1 MNKYYYQNW
10 FSKLIAIFIDIFFVL
25 STLATLYVFTSPLS
39 GFMRTIAYIVFICIY
54 CAVFWFFKDK
64 AKEIIK
70 FIFNKLNDL
79 NTKKAIIIISIT
91 MIFFKILYSSL
102 FGFDPSPDGDIEIYN
117 IIADYIIR
125 TGSIHFNVI
134 SHLLAVALHFVPLK
148 LLNIPLDI
156 GIFVV
161 FFIGTIV
168 NFLSFK
174 EIIGIKKSFI
184 LVMIYVLMPS
194 SCLISFCYTHELFL
208 YLYLSLFFYVFNKM
222 LRNENN
228 KLYIVYILTLSI
240 LLSLS
245 CMVNPGGYVL
255 YVILGLT
262 ILFSNI
268 PIKKKLFIVLI
279 VIVSLL
285 SSKMVHDYLQINDY
299 DTTINTYTIL
309 IHGSN
314 PESLGQQ
321 VDGYPLKQ
329 MRMYIHSH
337 TYDFS
342 DDGFID
348 AAKHVLLNQY
358 YYLFTHPVTLLKLIM
373 NKVYILWSGVHY
385 PMELGF
391 HYNAYSTIVY
401 YLLLIVNTLI
411 YLMVLTIMLMF
422 IKNKKN
428 NLFIDNYGLELLGV
442 FAVTM
447 LSIVANKYG
456 IYVTIF
462 IFFLVFNRIDMED
475 GKN

>member
-1 MNKYYYQNW
+1 MNNEFYYQNW

-39 GFMRTIAYIVFICIY
+39 GIVRTIVYIIFICIY
-54 CAVFWFFKDK
+54 CALFWFFKDRV
-64 AKEIIK
+64 KEIIK
-70 FIFNKLNDL
+70 LVFNKLNGL
-79 NTKKAIIIISIT
+79 NTKKAVIIISIT
-91 MIFFKILYSSL
+91 MLVFKLLYSLL
-102 FGFDPSPDGDIEIYN
+102 FGFDPTDGDIEIYN

-161 FFIGTIV
+161 FYIGTII

-174 EIIGIKKSFI
+174 DLIGIKKAFI

-222 LRNENN
+222 LKNEKNILN
-228 KLYIVYILTLSI
+228 VVYILILSI

-245 CMVNPGGYVL
+245 CMINPGGYVL
-255 YVILGLT
+255 YVIIGLT

-268 PIKKKLFIVLI
+268 SIKKKIFIVLI
-279 VIVSLL
+279 IAISLL

-342 DDGFID
+342 DEGFID
-348 AAKHVLLNQY
+348 AAKHVLFDQY
-358 YYLFTHPVTLLKLIM
+358 YYLFTHPVTLLKLIA
-373 NKVYILWSGVHY
+373 NKIYILWSGVHY
-385 PMELGF
+385 PIELGF
-391 HYNAYSTIVY
+391 HFNAYGTITY

-411 YLMVLTIMLMF
+411 YLMVLTLMLIF
-422 IKNKKN
+422 IKNKKA

-442 FAVTM
+442 FGVTM
-447 LSIVANKYG
+447 LSIVANKYA